1 MIKINYKEK
10 PYLPVTAGDPSSY
23 SELIDFN
30 RTAHIKNIK
39 ICIFI

>member
-23 SELIDFN
+23 SEPIEFN
-30 RTAHIKNIK
+30 VIAHIQKY
-39 ICIFI
+39 